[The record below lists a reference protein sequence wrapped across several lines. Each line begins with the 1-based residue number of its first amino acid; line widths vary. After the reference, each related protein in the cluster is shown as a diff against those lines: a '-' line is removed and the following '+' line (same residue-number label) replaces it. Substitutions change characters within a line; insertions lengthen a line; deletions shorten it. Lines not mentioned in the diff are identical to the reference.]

1 MADAFTHNMVH
12 FTRLLRAQG
21 LRGTP
26 ETTVALIEAAEA
38 VGLADRDDAYHAFR
52 AVVIGRPNEVPV
64 FDQAFELFF
73 GSGRRWEPMEPL
85 ELKVHPHQR
94 MHIIAP
100 TSVAAGAG
108 GEEGEEVELD
118 EQLGASASTRLS
130 LRDFTDL
137 STEEYAQVQRLIAR
151 MVWQPADT
159 RSRRWRPSRSGS
171 RPDLRRTLRQMTGP
185 AGEMMPLAMSAPK
198 PRRRPLLV
206 LADVSG
212 SMERY
217 TEMLLYFIHAARGRL
232 GKVEAFVF
240 STHLHRI
247 TRELAHRDP
256 KVALSRVGDAVHD
269 WSSGTLIGEALGDF
283 NRNWSRR
290 VVRGGPV
297 ALVISDGWDRG
308 DPDVLRVEM
317 AAFARTVHR
326 VVWLNPL
333 AGRAGF
339 APETRGMRAA
349 MPYVDDFLPVG
360 TLSDLAA
367 VVRLL
372 ETVPRKRS
380 PRPRPEPATPEPA
393 DSP

>member
-52 AVVIGRPNEVPV
+52 AVVIGRPDEVAV

-73 GSGRRWEPMEPL
+73 GSGRRWAPMEPL

-100 TSVAAGAG
+100 TSVAAGVG
-108 GEEGEEVELD
+108 GEEEVELD

-171 RPDLRRTLRQMTGP
+171 RPDLRRTLRLMTGP

-269 WSSGTLIGEALGDF
+269 WSSGTLIGEALADF

-372 ETVPRKRS
+372 ETVPRRRS
-380 PRPRPEPATPEPA
+380 PRPRLELAAPEPA
-393 DSP
+393 DNP